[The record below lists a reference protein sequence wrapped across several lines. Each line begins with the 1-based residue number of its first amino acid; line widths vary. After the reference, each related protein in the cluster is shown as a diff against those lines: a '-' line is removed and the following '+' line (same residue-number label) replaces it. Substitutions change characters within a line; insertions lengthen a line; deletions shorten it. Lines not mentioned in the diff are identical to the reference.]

1 MMRIFTCLIIAA
13 LCFSTQAQAQ
23 HIETNAKQALL
34 LDMTSGMTLLAKDAD
49 TPMYPSSMT
58 KLMTLY
64 ILMDRIKHGALTLE
78 DTFPVSEKAWRKGG
92 SKMFVEVGTDVSI
105 ADLLRGIIV
114 QSGNDAC
121 IVVAEG
127 ISGSEEAFA
136 DEMNRVAKELELT
149 NTHFVNST
157 GWPHPEHV
165 MSARD
170 LAILGQRLV
179 EDFPDLYPMFAE
191 TEFTFSGIRQPN
203 RNPLLGA
210 GIGVDGLKT
219 GHTEAAG
226 YGIVISAE
234 QENRR
239 LMLVVNGLSSQRERG
254 TESERLLRYGFR
266 EFEVQQLFDSGDV
279 VETAEVWMGTADHV
293 SLTMPHDVILSLPKL
308 NKDNIRMAVRYD
320 GPLQAPIEQG
330 DAVATLQIDLP
341 GLVSQQIPL
350 LAGEAVHEKRGIA
363 RLWTAL
369 SYTVFGSQ

>member
-341 GLVSQQIPL
+341 GLASQQIPL